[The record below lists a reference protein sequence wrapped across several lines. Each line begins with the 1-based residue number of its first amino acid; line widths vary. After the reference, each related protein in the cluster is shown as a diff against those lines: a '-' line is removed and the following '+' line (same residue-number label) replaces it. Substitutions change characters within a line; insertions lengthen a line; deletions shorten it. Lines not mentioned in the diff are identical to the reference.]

1 MVASVSSVY
10 ADVSSMY
17 PKEYIDY
24 DNIILSKLNWTS
36 QDYIRIKRYID
47 SGRFSTVFEGKMSKS
62 YSTLKDDKIRYID
75 ETFNNKSVVLKV
87 LKPTFIGKIKREMLR
102 EYFNY

>member
-1 MVASVSSVY
+1 MVASISSVY

-62 YSTLKDDKIRYID
+62 YFSLF
-75 ETFNNKSVVLKV
+75 TFPAKCYSRQKKNKTDVC
-87 LKPTFIGKIKREMLR
+87 
-102 EYFNY
+102 